1 MKFPPNPSIGSIMSN
16 GLKTWR
22 YDGNVWRRIDQSSGL
37 RGPRGFAGS
46 QGNTGDSGD
55 RGSTGGTGSTGS
67 TGATGA
73 TGAVGATGATGAT
86 GAVGATGATGPVEEF
101 VASFNG
107 ATGAVEGVNSFNGV
121 TGAVTT
127 TDLTLEV
134 AGISASGGIT
144 TQGGLANISSTKTFR
159 IGKPGSGF
167 GSGPFAP
174 LTYSFPP
181 TIVAAGGGLFIDD
194 STDPTLLVNQNTGAA
209 FAGDTPLEFIKLSK
223 FTVKSF
229 NGVTGDVEGVNSFNG
244 LTGAVSTTDLTLEV
258 AGISASGGIT
268 IGGDIIDH
276 TGTVGISGGLA
287 ITGSNEFTF
296 RGTNV
301 SITAEG
307 DGTNNIKLY
316 ATNGLE
322 IVSGYTQDNIN
333 FYQLYEPVAGTI
345 IQVNRVKLASP
356 AGEFMDVNTNTV
368 EIGDLDAA
376 KSDTQIKI
384 DPTHSTSAGVT
395 GSVSIETDGT
405 VVETFNTNYRRHVD
419 VATFT
424 INASSSIAT
433 GAKTNSLYRMP
444 YDATLLRLDG
454 KLSSSSGLF
463 RGSIDI
469 AGPDFG
475 DPTASHTTAL
485 SFQNT
490 GDGITFDSTTF
501 STASVTAGNFLYLN
515 VAVNDL
521 ALSGAGATGAQ
532 LFLTFES
539 R

>member
-1 MKFPPNPSIGSIMSN
+1 
-16 GLKTWR
+16 
-22 YDGNVWRRIDQSSGL
+22 
-37 RGPRGFAGS
+37 
-46 QGNTGDSGD
+46 
-55 RGSTGGTGSTGS
+55 
-67 TGATGA
+67 
-73 TGAVGATGATGAT
+73 
-86 GAVGATGATGPVEEF
+86 
-101 VASFNG
+101 
-107 ATGAVEGVNSFNGV
+107 
-121 TGAVTT
+121 
-127 TDLTLEV
+127 
-134 AGISASGGIT
+134 
-144 TQGGLANISSTKTFR
+144 
-159 IGKPGSGF
+159 
-167 GSGPFAP
+167 
-174 LTYSFPP
+174 
-181 TIVAAGGGLFIDD
+181 
-194 STDPTLLVNQNTGAA
+194 
-209 FAGDTPLEFIKLSK
+209 
-223 FTVKSF
+223 
-229 NGVTGDVEGVNSFNG
+229 
-244 LTGAVSTTDLTLEV
+244 
-258 AGISASGGIT
+258 
-268 IGGDIIDH
+268 
-276 TGTVGISGGLA
+276 
-287 ITGSNEFTF
+287 
-296 RGTNV
+296 
-301 SITAEG
+301 
-307 DGTNNIKLY
+307 
-316 ATNGLE
+316 
-322 IVSGYTQDNIN
+322 
-333 FYQLYEPVAGTI
+333 
-345 IQVNRVKLASP
+345 
-356 AGEFMDVNTNTV
+356 V